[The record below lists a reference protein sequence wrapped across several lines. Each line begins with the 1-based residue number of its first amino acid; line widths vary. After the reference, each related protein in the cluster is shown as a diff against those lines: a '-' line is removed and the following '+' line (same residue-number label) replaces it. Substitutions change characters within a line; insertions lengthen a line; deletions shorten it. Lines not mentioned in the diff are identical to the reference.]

1 MEGISKLSQLKKGFL
16 LKPSCKCALLSSRFA
31 PKLSFSSPL
40 LTSEE

>member
-1 MEGISKLSQLKKGFL
+1 MEDLSKQPQLKQSFL
-16 LKPSCKCALLSSRFA
+16 LKPSYKSTLLSSRNA